1 MSFSKKVSLFNE
13 VKKVSLFSEVKKIRT
28 VTCSDSQY
36 ANLYNN
42 VGLPITNILNAF
54 VDGSDQLNTLVN
66 YDNYAQLADLLYVS
80 KIPSN
85 KYYENYRRIMI
96 DSVEGAKHCNN
107 RITEQTNM
115 YNNLLAD
122 YNKLLSNKSV
132 SGPILETSASMD
144 TVATIKP
151 EILKYFSMGYKL
163 VNDDGQLIPIDMEV
177 LAQIRKDLLI
187 EESENI

>member
-1 MSFSKKVSLFNE
+1 MGFCNKKGVSLFRDE
-13 VKKVSLFSEVKKIRT
+13 KKIRT
-28 VTCSDSQY
+28 VNVKCSDVQY

-54 VDGSDQLNTLVN
+54 VEGSDELNTLVN
-66 YDNYAQLADLLYVS
+66 YDNYAHLSDLLYAS

-85 KYYENYRRIMI
+85 TFYENYRRILI
-96 DSVEGAKHCNN
+96 DSVEGAKHCSN
-107 RITEQTNM
+107 RITEQTNI

-122 YNKLLSNKSV
+122 YNQLLSNKSI
-132 SGPILETSASMD
+132 SGPILEESASVD
-144 TVATIKP
+144 TVAIIKP

-177 LAQIRKDLLI
+177 LAQIRKDLDLLNEKI
-187 EESENI
+187 E